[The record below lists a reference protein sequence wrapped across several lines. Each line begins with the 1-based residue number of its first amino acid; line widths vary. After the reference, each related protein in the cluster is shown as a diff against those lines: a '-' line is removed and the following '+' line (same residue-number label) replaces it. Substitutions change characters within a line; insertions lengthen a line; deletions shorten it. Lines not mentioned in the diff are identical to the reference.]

1 MKRST
6 IGLRAMY
13 SLSFKMARY
22 PWIAS
27 KLVGIQASKWFFN
40 SLHPRSSN
48 GLGHPIRQLSLRVT
62 DLCNLRCTTCGQWG
76 SGGFMHGKDLE
87 ECIKEEVSPE
97 RYIEIINDLVCHDHH
112 PMVYLWGGEPMLYR
126 NVLDII
132 NAATELKLPVSIATN
147 GTRIADV
154 AERLVRAPLFLLQVS
169 IDGHCAELHNRIRPA
184 LSGRGNTFGTIE
196 AGLAALHEQRRLQQ
210 RDLPF
215 IASLTTISR
224 ENAHHLT
231 DIYEAFCDRVDFF
244 IFYLAWWI
252 DEKSAQ
258 AHDWDF
264 SQRFGFTPQLHRG
277 WIGTWKPDDYHSL
290 DRQLQR
296 LMELSRSRNAP
307 PVILIPPL
315 TGAENLRRYYTNH
328 AELFG
333 FNQCISIFHAA
344 EVNSNGDVSPCRDYH
359 DYVVG
364 NIKQSTLS
372 DLWNSPAYRTF
383 RQNVAIKGLMPVCTR
398 CCGLMGY

>member
-13 SLSFKMARY
+13 RLSFKMARY

-27 KLVGIQASKWFFN
+27 KLVGIQTSKWFFN
-40 SLHPRSSN
+40 SFHPRSSK
-48 GLGHPIRQLSLRVT
+48 GLGHSIRQLSLRVT

-97 RYIEIINDLVCHDHH
+97 RYIEIINDLVYHDHH

-126 NVLDII
+126 NVRDII

-147 GTRIADV
+147 GTRIADA
-154 AERLVRAPLFLLQVS
+154 AEHLVRAPLFLLQVS
-169 IDGHCAELHNRIRPA
+169 IDGHCAELHNFIRPS
-184 LSGRGNTFGTIE
+184 LSGKGTTFGEIE
-196 AGLAALHEQRRLQQ
+196 AGLAALHEQRRLQR

-231 DIYEAFCDRVDFF
+231 DIYEAFRNRVDFF

-258 AHDWDF
+258 AHDQDF
-264 SQRFGFTPQLHRG
+264 SQRFGFTPKLHRG

-296 LMELSRSRNAP
+296 LMKLSRSRNAP

-315 TGAENLRRYYTNH
+315 TGAENLRCYYTNH

-383 RQNVAIKGLMPVCTR
+383 RQSVARKGLMPVCTR